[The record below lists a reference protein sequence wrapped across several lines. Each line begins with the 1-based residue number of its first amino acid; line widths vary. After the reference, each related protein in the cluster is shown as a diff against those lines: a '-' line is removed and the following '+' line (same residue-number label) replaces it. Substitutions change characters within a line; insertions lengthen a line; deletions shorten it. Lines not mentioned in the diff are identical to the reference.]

1 MKTEGLIEK
10 LIYNIHIYKSK
21 NMFDEYIVITI
32 SENNI
37 QKLVLHYF
45 EMYRIQLEYNE
56 DLRFMGNKIISSK
69 MLKDDEIIIG
79 QISKL

>member
-21 NMFDEYIVITI
+21 NMFDENIVITI

-37 QKLVLHYF
+37 KKLVLNYY
-45 EMYRIQLEYNE
+45 EMYRIQLEYNQ
-56 DLRFMGNKIISSK
+56 DLRFMGNEIISSK

-79 QISKL
+79 QINKL